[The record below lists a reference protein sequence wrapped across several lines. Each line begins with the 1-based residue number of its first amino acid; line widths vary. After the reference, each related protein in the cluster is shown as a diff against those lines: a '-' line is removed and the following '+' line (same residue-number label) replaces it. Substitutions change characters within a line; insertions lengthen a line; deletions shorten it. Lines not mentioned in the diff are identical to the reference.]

1 MPTSTTAYEPVR
13 VGMSHLAADKYLY
26 SVNKGGKVTIAAP
39 GKDSFNLFDIKAA
52 SGAAAKYNWQTYRGK
67 DSADGTLSED
77 DIISVNKVTGE
88 VTGRAVGTSYVI
100 ANEPGDATMTA
111 VYKVE
116 VKPAAAV
123 AFPQVAGGR
132 DFSIGLK
139 ADGTVWAWGNN
150 QYGQLGDG
158 RISGTETYP
167 KKIAG
172 LSNIV
177 KIAAAGHSAYA
188 LTADSKVYA

>member
-1 MPTSTTAYEPVR
+1 
-13 VGMSHLAADKYLY
+13 MSHLAADKYLY
-26 SVNKGGKVTIAAP
+26 SVNKGGKVIIAAS

-123 AFPQVAGGR
+123 AFFGIPKELEESAVIDGCTEVGVLFKIMLPVSLPGVLTIALFYSVDHWN
-132 DFSIGLK
+132 DFFNAIMYLNDRFK
-139 ADGTVWAWGNN
+139 WPL
-150 QYGQLGDG
+150 QLFL
-158 RISGTETYP
+158 RSM
-167 KKIAG
+167 
-172 LSNIV
+172 LF
-177 KIAAAGHSAYA
+177 
-188 LTADSKVYA
+188 